1 MEEERQENHES
12 PEVLCRRV
20 KAGNQAAFS
29 LLVRLFQKKVF
40 LLALSILR
48 NREDALDAVQET
60 FMKVYQSLNSF
71 EEERNFEN
79 WLLRIAKNVA
89 IDHYRRQRSK
99 GRSEQETLPLESV
112 EPWLAATNENPRKT
126 EMKRLIEAVLDE
138 LAERQR
144 LVFVLRHFQGFSYEE
159 VASTLDIAVGT
170 VKSLHFKALERL
182 KSLVG
187 QRLATRSFP

>member
-159 VASTLDIAVGT
+159 VASTLGIAVGT

>member
-1 MEEERQENHES
+1 MKEERQENHES

-20 KAGNQAAFS
+20 KAGNEASFS

-48 NREDALDAVQET
+48 NREDALDVVQET
-60 FMKVYQSLNSF
+60 FMKVYQNLNSF

-99 GRSEQETLPLESV
+99 GRSDQEALPLESV
-112 EPWLAATNENPRKT
+112 ELSLAAAKENPRKT
-126 EMKRLIEAVLDE
+126 EMKQLIEAVLDD

-159 VASTLDIAVGT
+159 VASTLGIAVGT

-187 QRLATRSFP
+187 QRLATRSYP

>member
-1 MEEERQENHES
+1 MGEERQENHES

-20 KAGNQAAFS
+20 KAGNQADFS

-99 GRSEQETLPLESV
+99 GRSEQETMPLESV
-112 EPWLAATNENPRKT
+112 EPWLAAANENPRKT
-126 EMKRLIEAVLDE
+126 EMKRLIEAALDE

-159 VASTLDIAVGT
+159 VASTLGIAVGT

-187 QRLATRSFP
+187 QRLATRSYS